1 MAERRMFAKTIID
14 SDAFLDMSLS
24 TQALYFHLSMRADDD
39 GFVNNPKKIQRMIGS
54 GDDELK
60 MLVLKKFIIPFES
73 GVCVIKHWR
82 IHNYIRNDR
91 YKETVYKD
99 EKSMLGMKEN
109 GSYTLENNF
118 GIPFANQSDTIGI
131 PDGHRLDTQVRL
143 GKERIG
149 KDSIELVES
158 RLDEDKIENKKKK
171 SEFDLLIE
179 NYTDDLDLRNTI
191 YEFIKMRK
199 AIKSPMTSNALK
211 LMLSRLDKLSNCD
224 NGKKFKILE
233 QSIMNSWKSIYELK
247 NENGQKKV
255 QYSNEKPKLRFNNF
269 KGRDYDYD
277 DLEKKLLG
285 WDQED

>member
-39 GFVNNPKKIQRMIGS
+39 GFVNNPKKIQRMIGC

-60 MLVLKKFIIPFES
+60 MLVAKKFIIPFES

-82 IHNYIRNDR
+82 IHNYIQKDR

-99 EKSMLGMKEN
+99 EKSHLMLKEN
-109 GSYTLENNF
+109 NAYRYVDTECIQDVSNLE
-118 GIPFANQSDTIGI
+118 
-131 PDGHRLDTQVRL
+131 TQVRL
-143 GKERIG
+143 GKDSLELG
-149 KDSIELVES
+149 ESSLEEDSIRKE
-158 RLDEDKIENKKKK
+158 KKK

-199 AIKSPMTSNALK
+199 AIKAAMTSNALK
-211 LMLSRLDKLSNCD
+211 LMLSKLDKLSSGD
-224 NGKKFKILE
+224 KDKKFKILE
-233 QSIMNSWKSIYELK
+233 QSIMNSWKGLFELK
-247 NENGQKKV
+247 NENGQKQV

-285 WDQED
+285 WED

>member
-1 MAERRMFAKTIID
+1 MAEKRMFAKTIID

-39 GFVNNPKKIQRMIGS
+39 GFVNNPKKIQRMIGA

-60 MLVLKKFIIPFES
+60 MLIAKKFIIPFES

-82 IHNYIRNDR
+82 IHNYIQNDR

-99 EKSMLGMKEN
+99 EKAHLILKEN
-109 GSYTLENNF
+109 KAYKYV
-118 GIPFANQSDTIGI
+118 DTPCIQTVSKVETQI
-131 PDGHRLDTQVRL
+131 RLDKNREDKNRL
-143 GKERIG
+143 ELEESSLEE
-149 KDSIELVES
+149 DSIRKE
-158 RLDEDKIENKKKK
+158 KKK

-199 AIKSPMTSNALK
+199 AIKAAMTSNALK
-211 LMLSRLDKLSNCD
+211 LMLSKLDKLSSGD
-224 NGKKFKILE
+224 KDKKFKILE
-233 QSIMNSWKSIYELK
+233 QSIMNSWKGLFELK
-247 NENGQKKV
+247 NENGQKQV

-285 WDQED
+285 WDEESEED